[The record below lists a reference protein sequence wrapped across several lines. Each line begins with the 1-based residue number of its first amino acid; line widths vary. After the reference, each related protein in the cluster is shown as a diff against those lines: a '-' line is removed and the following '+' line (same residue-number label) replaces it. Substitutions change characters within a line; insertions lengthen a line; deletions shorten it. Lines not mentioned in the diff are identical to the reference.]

1 MVRGFDQANFGVRL
15 NQATDGFLPDPV
27 FAAMAK
33 ELGNPPIMFFD
44 LRPVSYPM
52 VVINSHEVAEE
63 VSRSSTKFP
72 WSTPKSPT
80 LGTLV
85 RVIGPESILVKQ
97 VGGDFPSLGRG
108 GQVTA
113 D

>member
-1 MVRGFDQANFGVRL
+1 
-15 NQATDGFLPDPV
+15 
-27 FAAMAK
+27 MAK

-44 LRPVSYPM
+44 LRPITYPM

-85 RVIGPESILVKQ
+85 RVTGAESILMKQ

-108 GQVTA
+108 RQVPA

>member
-1 MVRGFDQANFGVRL
+1 
-15 NQATDGFLPDPV
+15 
-27 FAAMAK
+27 MAK
-33 ELGNPPIMFFD
+33 ELGNPPLMFCD

-85 RVIGPESILVKQ
+85 RVTGPESILVKQ
-97 VGGDFPSLGRG
+97 VGGDIPSLARGRR
-108 GQVTA
+108 VPA

>member
-1 MVRGFDQANFGVRL
+1 MRL
-15 NQATDGFLPDPV
+15 NQATDDFLPDPV

-33 ELGNPPIMFFD
+33 ELGNPPLMFFD
-44 LRPVSYPM
+44 LRPVTYPM

-63 VSRSSTKFP
+63 VSRSTTKFP

-85 RVIGPESILVKQ
+85 RVTGPESILVKQ
-97 VGGDFPSLGRG
+97 VGGDFSYLTRGRH
-108 GQVTA
+108 VPTE
-113 D
+113 